1 MRGRFFKGI
10 DNPLV
15 VIHRVGIYFRIPNRL
30 IAENGNAVDY
40 RRHFAIAP
48 AGIKPDPAAVQI
60 SPDRNRFLKRFRAVC
75 ILAIQHLK
83 RAVINILHKM
93 KIKTALA
100 AGGVNLFD
108 IFIDFSAAADCQPK
122 PAP

>member
-1 MRGRFFKGI
+1 MCGIDINCTDLFFEIFRRNLQEQRGDFRLVVDKNPGRRNADRIDTRHMRGRFFKGI
-10 DNPLV
+10 NNPLV

-60 SPDRNRFLKRFRAVC
+60 SPDRN
-75 ILAIQHLK
+75 
-83 RAVINILHKM
+83 
-93 KIKTALA
+93 
-100 AGGVNLFD
+100 
-108 IFIDFSAAADCQPK
+108 
-122 PAP
+122 